1 MPDANCLYQ
10 LWWRKKKFKS
20 YIIPATHFRNSSY
33 SIVEQS
39 PKAVKR
45 EEAYTQPVVETIK
58 VEEVK
63 QPSVEKPLPITEH
76 KHHSETKISA
86 LSLSSIR
93 AKKELEA
100 KQLIHNKHEGELPTE
115 AFSETDMLLLWNKFA
130 ARLADQNKRLMAT
143 YMLMS
148 SPTLNGPKISI
159 ELPNEST
166 KEEFETGNYELL
178 GYLRGKLHNHDI
190 SIEVIV
196 NEVVETKYAFTP
208 DDKYEKL
215 KGINPAMELLR
226 RTFDLDV

>member
-1 MPDANCLYQ
+1 M
-10 LWWRKKKFKS
+10 K
-20 YIIPATHFRNSSY
+20 I
-33 SIVEQS
+33 
-39 PKAVKR
+39 
-45 EEAYTQPVVETIK
+45 EEAIVQPIVETIK

-63 QPSVEKPLPITEH
+63 QRSVEKPLSITEH
-76 KHHSETKISA
+76 KHQSETKISA

-100 KQLIHNKHEGELPTE
+100 KQLIHTKHDGELPTE
-115 AFSETDMLLLWNKFA
+115 TFSETNMLLLWNKFA

-148 SPTLNGPKISI
+148 KPTLNCPIITI

-166 KEEFETGNYELL
+166 KIEFEAGNNELL

-190 SIEVIV
+190 TIEVIV
-196 NEVVETKYAFTP
+196 NETVETKYAFTP

-215 KGINPAMELLR
+215 KSINPTMELLR
-226 RTFDLDV
+226 KVFDLDV

>member
-1 MPDANCLYQ
+1 MLNANCLYQ
-10 LWWRKKKFKS
+10 LRWRKKKVKS

-33 SIVEQS
+33 SIVEQFS
-39 PKAVKR
+39 
-45 EEAYTQPVVETIK
+45 K
-58 VEEVK
+58 VEKTEIV
-63 QPSVEKPLPITEH
+63 PEKPIAEKIIVKEVEQSIIEKPVIISE
-76 KHHSETKISA
+76 KKNQSETKISA

-100 KQLIHNKHEGELPTE
+100 KHLINTKHDGELPTE
-115 AFSETDMLLLWNKFA
+115 KFSETDMLLLWNKYA
-130 ARLADQNKRLMAT
+130 THLADKNKRLMST

-148 SPTLNGPKISI
+148 TPTLDGSIITI

-166 KEEFETGNYELL
+166 REEFETGNYELL

-190 SIEVIV
+190 DIEVIV

-208 DDKYEKL
+208 DDKYQKL